1 MSEFT
6 YEDTCRTPLET
17 FEWDQFWLEH
27 TEDRTSPRVLYIGD
41 SISVPTRAALNG
53 IAAGRM
59 RVDSFATSKAADN
72 PFFAESILSAARQ
85 QGHRELILFN
95 NGLHG
100 WHLEDETAYPEK
112 YAAMIRFLKE
122 NFPGTPI
129 ETVLTTPVAN
139 ADTAA
144 RVCVRNAAVRRIAEE
159 YGCGVT
165 DYHSIP
171 GIADCLSADGVHM
184 TPEGYQKLAAAAWS
198 RAAERL
204 GL

>member
-27 TEDRTSPRVLYIGD
+27 TEDTSSPRVLYIGD

-53 IAAGRM
+53 AAAGRM
-59 RVDSFATSKAADN
+59 RVDSLATSKALDN
-72 PFFAESILSAARQ
+72 PFFKETVLSAARQ
-85 QGHRELILFN
+85 EGHRELILFN
-95 NGLHG
+95 TGLHG
-100 WHLEDETAYPEK
+100 WHLADESA
-112 YAAMIRFLKE
+112 YAAQYEEMIRFLKE
-122 NFPGTPI
+122 NFPDTPI

-139 ADTAA
+139 AETEK
-144 RVCVRNAAVRRIAEE
+144 RVGVRNAVAFRIAAE
-159 YGCGVT
+159 YGCGVI

-184 TPEGYQKLAAAAWS
+184 TQEGYQKLAAAAFD